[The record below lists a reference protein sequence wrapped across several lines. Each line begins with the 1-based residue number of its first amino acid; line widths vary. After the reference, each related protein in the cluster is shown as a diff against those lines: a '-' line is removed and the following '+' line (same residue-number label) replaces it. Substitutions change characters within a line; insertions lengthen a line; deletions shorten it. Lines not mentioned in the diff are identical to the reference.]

1 MNILLVLGHLRAGK
15 TTLIQ
20 ALSHVLASSRH
31 FDNSEVVLV
40 QNDVSFSDGMAN
52 LNPFVRHIGMSAG
65 CFGCKDTSKLIGKLN
80 ELNDAGC
87 KLCILEPFGFVSGEE
102 MLATLLKSH
111 LPFKIITLVSG
122 GFLQEPGVRVEIVRS
137 QLCVADVMVVTHQ
150 DLTPEAATAIGEE
163 IPEEHLK
170 FRLGNEGDVER
181 LLKVVLAET
190 YATSSAKS
198 LEADLGHEHPFTE
211 VIFLPQSFSR
221 DELVSRLA
229 HLPPKGLLRLK
240 GSLGGYSF
248 QADPR
253 YPGELSWKA
262 QSNPQPNVIVIYGS
276 EGYEL
281 PKEVAWL
288 RGAVTRSQIR
298 ESGER
303 SPEELNAELS
313 QLLDALDKEWSDEA
327 IPPHDSRGRLVV
339 YTEPSEW
346 ANDLRK
352 NPHVD
357 KSLKQRAIEQRVRIA
372 LMGIVQADHSPHLF
386 EESDPSCESLVHYAV
401 TVCWFHATHA
411 SEGWLHPL
419 GQEDVDAIA
428 RMLVK
433 GLPHLHLGSDA
444 SVSSIILSELAI
456 TVDFLIA
463 RCGPSEQANLIKA
476 YETFSSREACTA

>member
-1 MNILLVLGHLRAGK
+1 M
-15 TTLIQ
+15 IQ
-20 ALSHVLASSRH
+20 ALSHVLVSSGH
-31 FDNSEVVLV
+31 FDNGEVVLV
-40 QNDVSFSDGMAN
+40 QNDVSFSDGKGN
-52 LNPFVRHIGMSAG
+52 LNSFVHHIGMSAG
-65 CFGCKDTSKLIGKLN
+65 CFGCKDTSKLISKLH
-80 ELNDAGC
+80 ELKAAGC

-102 MLATLLKSH
+102 MLATLLKSR

-122 GFLQEPGVRVEIVRS
+122 GFLQEAGVRVEIVNS
-137 QLCVADVMVVTHQ
+137 QLRVSDVMVVTHQ
-150 DLTPEAATAIGEE
+150 DLAPKAASAIADE

-181 LLKVVLAET
+181 LLKAVLAET

-198 LEADLGHEHPFTE
+198 LEVDLGHEHPFTE
-211 VIFLPQSFSR
+211 VIFLPPSFSR

-229 HLPPKGLLRLK
+229 HLPPEGLLRLK

-253 YPGELSWKA
+253 YPGELSWEA
-262 QSNPQPNVIVIYGS
+262 QRNPQPNVIVIYGS

-303 SPEELNAELS
+303 SPQELDAELS
-313 QLLDALDKEWSDEA
+313 QLLDNLDAAWSDDA
-327 IPPHDSRGRLVV
+327 IPPHDACGRLVV
-339 YTEPSEW
+339 YTEDGEQ

-357 KSLKQRAIEQRVRIA
+357 LSLKQRAISQRVRIA
-372 LMGIVQADHSPHLF
+372 LMGIVQADHSPYLF
-386 EESDPSCESLVHYAV
+386 EESDPGCESLVHYAV

-411 SEGWLHPL
+411 SEGWLNPL
-419 GQEDVDAIA
+419 RQEDVDAIA

-433 GLPHLHLGSDA
+433 GLPHLHLGSDT

-456 TVDFLIA
+456 TVEFLIGVCKPNE
-463 RCGPSEQANLIKA
+463 RTNLIKA
-476 YETFSSREACTA
+476 YDTFSSREVCIA